1 MVLHVQKGQKMQM
14 NTAARIVAATLAV
27 CAMVYT
33 VSHFMVKYQT
43 AAYEEWGDHMDDRVS
58 ALETKVF
65 PDKDKVVIIKEKEK
79 EKEDK

>member
-1 MVLHVQKGQKMQM
+1 MQM
-14 NTAARIVAATLAV
+14 NTAARIVAATLAI

-43 AAYEEWGDHMDDRVS
+43 AAYEEWGEHMEDRVA

-65 PDKDKVVIIKEKEK
+65 KDREKVIIEKKESIKDK
-79 EKEDK
+79 